1 MDTTHHNGD
10 CSPSAL
16 FTHYCY
22 FLDFNA
28 VVEVETDSSDEVDD
42 EMDNATNETY
52 KECIS
57 GTEKPKTRANSID
70 SQSRVSSG
78 SVHGV
83 SRCVMCGKE
92 FQHNANLRIH
102 LQSHLGTKAQLKSC
116 EKCDR

>member
-1 MDTTHHNGD
+1 M
-10 CSPSAL
+10 
-16 FTHYCY
+16 
-22 FLDFNA
+22 
-28 VVEVETDSSDEVDD
+28 VEVETDSSDEVDD
-42 EMDNATNETY
+42 EMDANVSNETY
-52 KECIS
+52 QECIS
-57 GTEKPKTRANSID
+57 GTEKTRNNSID